1 MALTDNDASGG
12 AGSITQQLLGIAVNG
27 ISRAAD
33 SYASRKFPLTSFND
47 TSTKTATGKN
57 VPTTAPQAPAT
68 ASEKVASVFA
78 NPYVQIAGVATL
90 VGAVGFVIYKI
101 VTR

>member
-1 MALTDNDASGG
+1 MLTDNDASGG
-12 AGSITQQLLGIAVNG
+12 AGSITSQLLGIAVNG

-47 TSTKTATGKN
+47 TSTKTAQGAT

-68 ASEKVASVFA
+68 ATDKVASVFA
-78 NPYVQIAGVATL
+78 NPYVQVAGVAAL
-90 VGAVGFVIYKI
+90 VLVVGGIVYKI
-101 VTR
+101 VSR